1 MQPIVSQKLCET
13 CGANLD
19 LEAPSGFCPS
29 CLLSTAL
36 EIDISESP
44 HPGAHFNDFEILE
57 EIARGGMGI
66 VYRARQR
73 VPARIVALKMI
84 LPSHIDSAEAVARF
98 RAEAEAAASLDH
110 EHILPIYGVGEKDGA
125 PFYSMKLAEGGN
137 LSARIRALTEAPRKC
152 AALVA
157 ALARAVEHAHEHGI
171 LHRDLKPGN
180 VLFDGVGKAFVSDFG
195 LAKWLEREADLTQT
209 LAILGT
215 PYYMAPEQAAGSH
228 SLTAATDVY
237 SLGAILFH
245 LLAGRPPFE
254 GANAIEVLR
263 NSAER
268 PAPRPR
274 ALNNK
279 VPADLETICLKCLEK
294 NSAVRYS
301 SAGALADD
309 LDRYL
314 ARRPIHARPASAWMH
329 AWRWARRNPAIAALS
344 AALLAL
350 LLSLFFVL
358 QPTPKIADLGKSIA
372 VLPFENLSDDQT
384 NASFANAIQD
394 DVLTN
399 LAKVADLKVISR
411 ASVMQY
417 RDKAK
422 NTREIGEAL
431 KVAHLLEGS
440 VQKIGGRVRV
450 NVQLIDTRS
459 DAHIWAEQFDR
470 DLADVFALQS
480 ELAEKIVSRLTA
492 TLSPREKAS
501 IETTPTRDLEAYN
514 LYLRARELM
523 FNAASA
529 RDPKAEAAKAI
540 ELLDQAV
547 ARDPSFALAYSL
559 LGRVHVDL
567 YYDSGRQ
574 AAPHLEQAR
583 ACVENALR
591 LAPDSGE
598 AHFANAFYLFHGVDD
613 QRRAL
618 EEFAVAT
625 RELPNNAD
633 ALSWMGILERRM
645 GHWPEALRDLRK
657 ATELDP
663 HNGRPPID
671 LIVCYEALRNYAEA
685 DLAIERALIA
695 IPRLTNR
702 FRARKAEIALLKGD
716 TQACRAILESIP
728 SDYEPNGT
736 IPYLRSRM
744 SLWNR
749 EYAEA
754 ARVLDAIPKEELK
767 GFTRAWVARDQAFIA
782 CAQNGPAKSEP
793 VLLDAIDAWQAQ
805 IGGSSDEA
813 EARSYIALWSAALGR
828 KDEALRESQKAV
840 DLRPLSRDATNAPSL
855 LNRQALVYAWC
866 GERELAL
873 KQLEALSKIPGGPS
887 LGELRLNPAWD
898 VLRDEPRFQAVVAAA
913 AEPLRL
919 N

>member
-1 MQPIVSQKLCET
+1 MHAPAAKICDT
-13 CGANLD
+13 CGSSLD
-19 LEAPSGFCPS
+19 LETPSGFCPA
-29 CLLSTAL
+29 CLLSAAL
-36 EIDISESP
+36 NGSDEESN
-44 HPGAHFNDFEILE
+44 GAGASIADYEILS

-73 VPARIVALKMI
+73 IPVRVVALKMI
-84 LPSHIDSAEAVARF
+84 LPTHISSPGAIARF

-110 EHILPIYGVGEKDGA
+110 PGILPVYAVGEKDGA
-125 PFYSMKLAEGGN
+125 PFYSMKFAEGGSLAARLAAFRDKPRESAN
-137 LSARIRALTEAPRKC
+137 LIAK
-152 AALVA
+152 
-157 ALARAVEHAHEHGI
+157 LARAVAHAHERGI

-180 VLFDGVGKAFVSDFG
+180 VLFDGTDKPFVSDFG
-195 LAKWLEREADLTQT
+195 LAKWLEREGDLTQT

-215 PYYMAPEQAAGSH
+215 PHYMAPEQTAHAH
-228 SLTAATDVY
+228 SLTPAADIY

-245 LLAGRPPFE
+245 LLTGRVPFR
-254 GANAIEVLR
+254 GDNALDVLR
-263 NSAER
+263 QAAER

-274 ALNNK
+274 ALNRK
-279 VPADLETICLKCLEK
+279 IPPDLETICLKCLEK
-294 NSAVRYS
+294 NPATRYS
-301 SAGALADD
+301 SAAALADD
-309 LDRYL
+309 LDRFL
-314 ARRPIHARPASAWMH
+314 ARRAIFARRANPITHAV
-329 AWRWARRNPAIAALS
+329 RWARRNPTIAALS

-358 QPTPKIADLGKSIA
+358 RPTPKIVDLGKSIA

-384 NASFANAIQD
+384 NASFADAIQN

-422 NTREIGEAL
+422 STREIGEAL

-450 NVQLIDTRS
+450 SVQLIDTRS

-529 RDPKAEAAKAI
+529 KDPKAEAAKAI

-559 LGRVHVDL
+559 LGRVHIDL
-567 YYDSGRQ
+567 YYNSGRQ
-574 AAPHLEQAR
+574 AAPHLAQAR

-613 QRRAL
+613 QTRAL

-645 GHWPEALRDLRK
+645 GHWPEALRDLRR

-716 TQACRAILESIP
+716 TPACRAILESIP

-744 SLWNR
+744 YLWNR

-782 CAQNGPAKSEP
+782 CARDGPAKAEP

-805 IGGSSDEA
+805 LGGNSDEA

-855 LNRQALVYAWC
+855 LNRQALVHAWC

-913 AEPLRL
+913 AEPIRL

>member
-1 MQPIVSQKLCET
+1 
-13 CGANLD
+13 
-19 LEAPSGFCPS
+19 
-29 CLLSTAL
+29 
-36 EIDISESP
+36 
-44 HPGAHFNDFEILE
+44 
-57 EIARGGMGI
+57 
-66 VYRARQR
+66 
-73 VPARIVALKMI
+73 
-84 LPSHIDSAEAVARF
+84 
-98 RAEAEAAASLDH
+98 
-110 EHILPIYGVGEKDGA
+110 
-125 PFYSMKLAEGGN
+125 
-137 LSARIRALTEAPRKC
+137 
-152 AALVA
+152 
-157 ALARAVEHAHEHGI
+157 
-171 LHRDLKPGN
+171 
-180 VLFDGVGKAFVSDFG
+180 
-195 LAKWLEREADLTQT
+195 
-209 LAILGT
+209 
-215 PYYMAPEQAAGSH
+215 MAPEQASGARH
-228 SLTAATDVY
+228 LTPAADVY

-245 LLAGRPPFE
+245 LLTGRVPFR
-254 GANAIEVLR
+254 GDNALDLLR
-263 NSAER
+263 QAAER
-268 PAPRPR
+268 PAPRLR

-294 NSAVRYS
+294 NPAARYS
-301 SAGALADD
+301 SAASLADD
-309 LDRYL
+309 LDRFL
-314 ARRPIHARPASAWMH
+314 ARRAIHARRANPITH
-329 AWRWARRNPAIAALS
+329 AVRWSRRNPTMAALS

-350 LLSLFFVL
+350 LLLLFFVL
-358 QPTPKIADLGKSIA
+358 RPTPKIVDLGKSIA

-384 NASFANAIQD
+384 NASFANAIQN

-422 NTREIGEAL
+422 STREIGQAL
-431 KVAHLLEGS
+431 NVAHVLEGS

-450 NVQLIDTRS
+450 SVQLIDTRS

-501 IETTPTRDLEAYN
+501 IEAPPTRDLEAYN

-529 RDPKAEAAKAI
+529 GDPKGEAAKAI

-559 LGRVHVDL
+559 LARVHVDL
-567 YYDSGRQ
+567 YYNSGRQ
-574 AAPHLEQAR
+574 AAPHLAQAR
-583 ACVENALR
+583 VCVENALR

-613 QRRAL
+613 QTRAL
-618 EEFAVAT
+618 EEFAIAT

-633 ALSWMGILERRM
+633 ALSWKGILERRM
-645 GHWPEALRDLRK
+645 GRWPEALRDLRR

-716 TQACRAILESIP
+716 TQACRALLESIP

-744 SLWNR
+744 CLWNR

-767 GFTRAWVARDQAFIA
+767 EFTRAWVARDQAFIA
-782 CAQNGPAKSEP
+782 CARNGPGKAEP
-793 VLLDAIDAWQAQ
+793 VLLDAIDAWQAEL
-805 IGGSSDEA
+805 GGNSDEA
-813 EARSYIALWSAALGR
+813 EAHSYIALWSAALGR
-828 KDEALRESQKAV
+828 KEAALRESQKAV
-840 DLRPLSRDATNAPSL
+840 DLRPLSRDATNAPVL
-855 LNRQALVYAWC
+855 LDRQALVYAWC

-873 KQLEALSKIPGGPS
+873 KQLEALLKIPGGPS

-913 AEPLRL
+913 AEPIRL